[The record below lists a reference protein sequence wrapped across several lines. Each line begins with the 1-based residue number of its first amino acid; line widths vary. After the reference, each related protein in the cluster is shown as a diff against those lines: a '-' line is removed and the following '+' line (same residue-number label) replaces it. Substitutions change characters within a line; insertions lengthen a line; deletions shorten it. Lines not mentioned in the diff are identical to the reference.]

1 MGLLKVGKPKPWS
14 TSKSDLP
21 YVRSAGVRQFINTY
35 KRVRSLKGDSLLW
48 GDEVE
53 YGIFKVDGDD
63 KTIKMCLRGKE
74 IMDEL
79 NQAEE
84 KLAEFPGEGCNW
96 VPEYGSWMIES
107 TPSRPYTGYA
117 EDLLRVEKNMRLR
130 RKRLLKALKEDE
142 IAPTVSTYILMGASH
157 VPSQTFPPSTPG
169 GEFSDSSYISDA
181 IINPHPRFGTL
192 TRNIRERRG
201 EKVNIRVPLFRDT
214 STPEF
219 SGIKDSKC
227 GGCGEEEMS
236 VWSYGQQIH
245 EEKDTVMTGCSGS
258 LEWLDSSNSG
268 APVKLSKW
276 RVNVQDPDQPL
287 KGLYFRAQPGVV
299 VADADW
305 PRNGEVV
312 VGAEVSE
319 GWIRLQNGYY
329 LPMSS
334 EDGDIPYL
342 EKLSNSSKTPTTND
356 GMDRKGFPSPTLSPS
371 PSSSKLSGMEALDLK
386 DRKNSMES
394 VESSESTEP
403 TILHKMRPAIHMD
416 AMGFGMGCCCLQV
429 TFQAKDIDESR
440 IIYDQLAVLSPIL
453 MALTASTPFLKGR
466 IADIDCRWGVISE
479 SVDDRTRA
487 ERGMDAVAEDTD
499 TMAGKGKKRLFKSRY
514 DSISTYIYQGACSAP
529 GAPCGEMGF
538 QNRVMNKYNDI
549 PVPIDEDHYLQ
560 LRAQGCDPSL
570 AQHVAHL
577 FIRDP
582 LVIFE
587 GSVEEVDDTKQTE
600 HFESIQSTNWQTV
613 RWKPPPPRDGPNS
626 PHIGWRTEFRSMEMQ
641 LTDFENSAFTVFIVL
656 ATRAILAFDLNLY
669 LPLSRVDANMQRA
682 HSRDAARTG
691 KFFFRRHMAPLELGD
706 KGYGEVYEPAHHT
719 SSSKTPPPSNPCDG
733 VKEEEDSTGASN
745 HRRRAPCAT
754 GGMEENSYEEMT
766 MSEIMNGKGSY
777 FPGLVPL
784 IYAYLELIKCEGQP
798 FERINQYLDLI
809 KKRSNGE
816 LKTPATWMRDYVT
829 SHPDYKN
836 DSVIPESVAHDLMV
850 ACSEIGEGK
859 RHEPSLTGDVRIE
872 PVLKEDAYGVKL
884 DSERVGEGKV
894 FSLLQ
899 KYMKRAG
906 VREEGGEEKGGD

>member
-1 MGLLKVGKPKPWS
+1 MGLLKVGKPKHWS
-14 TSKSDLP
+14 NSKKDLP
-21 YVRSAGVRQFINTY
+21 YVRNAGVRQFVNTY
-35 KRVRSLKGDSLLW
+35 KRVKSLKGDELLW

-53 YGIFKVDGDD
+53 YGIFTVDSE
-63 KTIKMCLRGKE
+63 KRTLKMALRGKE
-74 IMDEL
+74 VMDEL
-79 NQAEE
+79 NKKESSQPDA
-84 KLAEFPGEGCNW
+84 AEGCSW

-117 EDLLRVEKNMRLR
+117 EDLLRVERNMRLR
-130 RKRLLKALKEDE
+130 RKRLLSVLREGE
-142 IAPTVSTYILMGASH
+142 IAPTVSTYPLMGAEH
-157 VPSQTFPPSTPG
+157 VEEQTVPPSKRG
-169 GEFSDSSYISDA
+169 GEFSESSYVSDS

-201 EKVNIRVPLFRDT
+201 EKVNIRVPLFHDKN
-214 STPEF
+214 TPEF
-219 SGIKDSKC
+219 KGMKVKPC
-227 GGCGEEEMS
+227 GGEGETRPNMS
-236 VWSYGQQIH
+236 VWSYGQAVH
-245 EEKDTVMTGCSGS
+245 EDKNLVMTGCSGS
-258 LEWLDSSNSG
+258 LEWLDSTNNG

-287 KGLYFRAQPGVV
+287 KGLYFRSSPGVV

-305 PRNGEVV
+305 PRNGDVV
-312 VGAEVSE
+312 VGAAVST

-329 LPMSS
+329 LPTSS
-334 EDGDIPYL
+334 EDGRIPYL
-342 EKLSNSSKTPTTND
+342 EKLANGTKTTTTND
-356 GMDRKGFPSPTLSPS
+356 GMDRAGFPSPQMSPS
-371 PSSSKLSGMEALDLK
+371 PKFPETQMEDLNLK
-386 DRKNSMES
+386 DSNINRKGSMES
-394 VESSESTEP
+394 DASTEST
-403 TILHKMRPAIHMD
+403 TLHKMKPAIHMD

-466 IADIDCRWGVISE
+466 VADTDCRWGIISE

-487 ERGMDAVAEDTD
+487 ERGMEDVREGTE
-499 TMAGKGKKRLFKSRY
+499 TMAGEGQKRLFKSRY

-529 GAPCGEMGF
+529 SAPCGETGF

-706 KGYGEVYEPAHHT
+706 KGYGEDYEPAHHAT
-719 SSSKTPPPSNPCDG
+719 TKSTAPSPCDG
-733 VKEEEDSTGASN
+733 GGADVDDDNNTDATSK

-754 GGMEENSYEEMT
+754 GGAEENSYEEMT
-766 MSEIMNGKGSY
+766 MSEIMNGKGDY

-784 IYAYLELIKCEGQP
+784 IYAYLELIKCEGP
-798 FERINQYLDLI
+798 AFDRVSKYLELI
-809 KKRSNGE
+809 RKRSNGE
-816 LKTPATWMRDYVT
+816 LKTPATWMRDYVLA
-829 SHPDYKN
+829 HPDYKK
-836 DSVIPESVAHDLMV
+836 DSVISEAIAHDLMV
-850 ACSEIGEGK
+850 ACKDIGEGK
-859 RHEPSLTGDVRIE
+859 RHEPSLTGDVVIE
-872 PVLKEDAYGVKL
+872 PILPEDAYQTKL
-884 DSERVGEGKV
+884 DATRIGADQTY
-894 FSLLQ
+894 SLLQ
-899 KYMKRAG
+899 KYMSRAKA
-906 VREEGGEEKGGD
+906 EGGD